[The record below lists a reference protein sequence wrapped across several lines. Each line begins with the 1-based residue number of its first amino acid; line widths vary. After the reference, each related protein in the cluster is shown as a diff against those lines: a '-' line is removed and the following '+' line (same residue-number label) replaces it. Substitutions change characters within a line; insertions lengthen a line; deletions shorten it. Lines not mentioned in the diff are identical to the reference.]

1 MQMKADYP
9 GVLGIPIIAGII
21 LDSNAQ
27 VTESQTSKL
36 GWFNSACFLK
46 IEDI

>member
-1 MQMKADYP
+1 MKDDYP
-9 GVLGIPIIAGII
+9 GVLGIPIITGII

-27 VTESQTSKL
+27 VRELQTSIL